1 MKIFDTFF
9 FFLFLNLGPTLSIYS
24 FSLRENS
31 WKSVTTMWGKRL
43 QFGAAVVDRKLIIA
57 GGRDGLKTLNT
68 VECFDFSTRNW
79 STLPSMIV
87 HRHGLGIINLLLW
100 HRIRIGI

>member
-1 MKIFDTFF
+1 M
-9 FFLFLNLGPTLSIYS
+9 SIYS

-31 WKSVTTMWGKRL
+31 WKSVATMWGKRL

-87 HRHGLGIINLLLW
+87 HRHGLGIINILLQYRYITVYRYITDELFY
-100 HRIRIGI
+100 IMDIL